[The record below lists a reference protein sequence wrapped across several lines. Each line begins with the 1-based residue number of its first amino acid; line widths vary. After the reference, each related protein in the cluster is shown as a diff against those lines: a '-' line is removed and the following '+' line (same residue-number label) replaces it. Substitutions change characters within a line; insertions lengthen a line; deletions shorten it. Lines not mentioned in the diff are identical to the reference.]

1 MVSQLPGSVPPCSQR
16 PGDAQMSSATEA
28 LTLEEFCKR
37 VKMGRTK
44 AYEEVRAGRLIVR
57 KNGKKSIVIAEDG
70 QRYLDNL
77 PRLELPP
84 K

>member
-1 MVSQLPGSVPPCSQR
+1 
-16 PGDAQMSSATEA
+16 
-28 LTLEEFCKR
+28 
-37 VKMGRTK
+37 MGRTK

-70 QRYLDNL
+70 QPYLDNL